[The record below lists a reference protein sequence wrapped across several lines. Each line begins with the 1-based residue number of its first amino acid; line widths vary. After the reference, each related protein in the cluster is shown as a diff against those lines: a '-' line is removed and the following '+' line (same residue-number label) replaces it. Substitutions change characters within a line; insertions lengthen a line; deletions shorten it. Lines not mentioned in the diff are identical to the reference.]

1 MSRHNGVVHLELA
14 KVQRTEKGELWR
26 AHLHLVE
33 GHVAA
38 CHVQSQVD
46 GRRLLSDSEAMRWLA
61 RWGQREF
68 VWSLEIFTLHQ
79 TAPHPAPA
87 GLLPP
92 ARSVAPPQQV
102 SQLAAL
108 PSPARHGFP
117 PHHVAP
123 SAGFLPPATQM
134 TGPQR
139 SVQVEQGV
147 ISSWPR
153 KYRQVFALVDGKR
166 SVGQIA
172 ALLKL
177 PPTVVEKIVNELQS
191 MGIIQIR

>member
-1 MSRHNGVVHLELA
+1 MSRRNGVVHLELA
-14 KVQRTEKGELWR
+14 NVQRNEKGELWR
-26 AHLHLVE
+26 AHLYLVE

-68 VWSLEIFTLHQ
+68 VWSLEIFTLQQ

-92 ARSVAPPQQV
+92 A
-102 SQLAAL
+102 
-108 PSPARHGFP
+108 
-117 PHHVAP
+117 
-123 SAGFLPPATQM
+123 TQM
-134 TGPQR
+134 PTPQR
-139 SVQVEQGV
+139 SAQVEQSV
-147 ISSWPR
+147 ISTWPR
-153 KYRQVFALVDGKR
+153 KYRQIFALVDGRR
-166 SVGQIA
+166 SLGQIA

-177 PPTVVEKIVNELQS
+177 PPVVVEKIVNDLQS
-191 MGIIQIR
+191 MGIIRIR